1 MNNHHWHLRPKD
13 RKALHQHYQWVTRS
27 GLDRYCTLCFGNTF
41 GTMPARWYELLSSF
55 KVDQRA
61 GGSTRATQ
69 GWRHQNNPV
78 RAVDRPGTDVTT
90 LANVSPLPQTLCHFY
105 SSFCWWARLLHPP
118 QKTTHHLCSS
128 TVDITHAEIHHSQ
141 ELNKRETA
149 DRIPK
154 NTMIL
159 EHMQKAIWCNK
170 ASYCCT
176 VKACPFMFKSTFPC
190 HSAARTKTALSQLQ
204 LYLSQVSSTPLKFRK
219 ES

>member
-1 MNNHHWHLRPKD
+1 
-13 RKALHQHYQWVTRS
+13 
-27 GLDRYCTLCFGNTF
+27 
-41 GTMPARWYELLSSF
+41 MPARGYELLSSF

-78 RAVDRPGTDVTT
+78 RAVDTLGTDVTT
-90 LANVSPLPQTLCHFY
+90 LASVSPLPQTLCHFY
-105 SSFCWWARLLHPP
+105 RSFCWWARLLHPP
-118 QKTTHHLCSS
+118 HKTNHHLCSS
-128 TVDITHAEIHHSQ
+128 TVDITNAEIHHSQ

-149 DRIPK
+149 DGIPK

-176 VKACPFMFKSTFPC
+176 VKACLSCLNPGFHVTVQQGLRQHYHSCSCICHKSPLLHWSFGKN
-190 HSAARTKTALSQLQ
+190 HRLSEIPPYACLEKGGEKG
-204 LYLSQVSSTPLKFRK
+204 VV
-219 ES
+219 